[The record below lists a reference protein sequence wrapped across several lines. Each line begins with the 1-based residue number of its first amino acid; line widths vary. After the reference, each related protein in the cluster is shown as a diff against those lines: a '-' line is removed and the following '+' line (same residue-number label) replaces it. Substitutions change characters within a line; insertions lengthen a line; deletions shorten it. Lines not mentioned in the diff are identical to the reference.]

1 MVTSSSS
8 RCFASGPFV
17 VRLGATI
24 LASVIIVLLFAPL
37 MAGSLALA
45 QTKPAVSTQPSQGVA
60 APAIQAPPWTGDLDG
75 MLKRRYMRALV
86 AYSKTQYY
94 VVKGVQYG
102 TSYEFL
108 RAFEDAINRK
118 YPQKQKNLRFHVVF
132 VPVPR
137 DKMFS
142 RLVEGRGDIA
152 VGALT
157 ITPDRIKLVDFS
169 DPLVQ
174 GVKTIVVT
182 GPQSPT
188 LNTLDD
194 LSGKE
199 VFTRQSSSYWEH
211 LQVLNEKFRSEG
223 KPLVK
228 LRAAPEDL
236 EDEDILEMLNSGLI
250 QVAVTHAYMP
260 KLWGHIYTKISPHT
274 DMVIS
279 DNDSVAWAMRK
290 NSPQLTAAANDFI
303 RTHKLGTAFG
313 NAVVQRYAVN
323 TQMLKNATS
332 PADLQRFEQTVALF
346 RKYAAQYNVDYL
358 LMMAEG
364 FQESSLNQ
372 QAKSKVGAVGIMQ
385 LMPATGEQ
393 MNVGDIGQIDANVH
407 AGVKYIRF
415 MVDKYFANEPMTD
428 TDKLLFAFAAYNAGP
443 GRVHALR
450 VEAAQKGLDP
460 NVWVDNVEMIAA
472 ARVGMETVNYVANI
486 YKYYIAYKLVA
497 QQEEER
503 SKALQQLQSKPGK

>member
-1 MVTSSSS
+1 MVTDSISS
-8 RCFASGPFV
+8 RLGSGLFV
-17 VRLGATI
+17 VLLCAMI
-24 LASVIIVLLFAPL
+24 LASVIIIPLLAPGP
-37 MAGSLALA
+37 ARSLALA
-45 QTKPAVSTQPSQGVA
+45 QTKPPASSQPNQGVA
-60 APAIQAPPWTGDLDG
+60 APSLHGIAWTGDFDG
-75 MLKRRYMRALV
+75 MLQRRYIRALV

-102 TSYEFL
+102 SSYEFL
-108 RAFEDAINRK
+108 KAFEDAVNRK

-157 ITPDRIKLVDFS
+157 ITPDRLKIVDFS

-182 GPQSPT
+182 GPQSPP

-211 LQVLNEKFRSEG
+211 LQALNEKFKSEG

-250 QVAVTHAYMP
+250 QIAVTHVYLP

-274 DMVIS
+274 DIVIS
-279 DNDSVAWAMRK
+279 DNDSIAWAMRK
-290 NSPQLTAAANDFI
+290 GSPQLMSATNDFI

-313 NAVVQRYAVN
+313 NAVVQRYAIN
-323 TQMLKNATS
+323 TQMLKTATS
-332 PADLQRFEQTVALF
+332 PADLQRFEQTVTLF

-393 MNVGDIGQIDANVH
+393 MKVGDINQLDSNVH

-428 TDKLLFAFAAYNAGP
+428 TNKLLFAFAAYNAGP

-450 VEAAQKGLDP
+450 MEAAQKGLDP
-460 NVWVDNVEMIAA
+460 NVWIDNVEMIAA
-472 ARVGMETVNYVANI
+472 ARVGMETVTYVANI

-497 QQEEER
+497 QQQEER
-503 SKALQQLQSKPGK
+503 SRDLQQLQSKPNN